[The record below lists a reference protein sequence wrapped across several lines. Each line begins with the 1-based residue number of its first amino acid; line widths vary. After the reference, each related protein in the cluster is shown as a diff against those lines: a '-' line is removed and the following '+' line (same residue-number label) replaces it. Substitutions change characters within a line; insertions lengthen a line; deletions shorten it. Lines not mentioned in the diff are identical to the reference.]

1 MPGSFVS
8 DAAYN
13 APLMSTAN
21 PRVRWLLRRGM
32 KELDVVVT
40 RYYEQHYPNVSE
52 AEQATFVRLLETVE
66 DPDIWSWVMDYSPV
80 PAEYADVIDRLRVHS

>member
-66 DPDIWSWVMDYSPV
+66 DPDIWSWVMDYSPA
-80 PAEYADVIDRLRVHS
+80 PAEFADVIERLRVHS